1 MENNEQIKLNIK
13 QPIQFK
19 ALERVDI
26 RIGKIESVEK
36 VDGSERLY
44 KLSVN
49 FGTEQKTVVSA
60 IADKISQEDLLGK
73 RMPFVM
79 NLEPRKI
86 FGILSE
92 AMIVMAEN
100 SDKSLHPI
108 FSIGAEPGSIIF

>member
-1 MENNEQIKLNIK
+1 MENEQVKLNIK
-13 QPIQFK
+13 PSIEYK
-19 ALERVDI
+19 YLEKIDI
-26 RIGKIESVEK
+26 KIGKIESVER
-36 VDGSERLY
+36 VEGSEKLY

-49 FGTEQKTVVSA
+49 FGVENKTVVSA
-60 IADKISQEDLLGK
+60 IANKISQEDLLGK

-100 SDKSLHPI
+100 NDKSLHPI
-108 FSIGAEPGSIIF
+108 FSIDAEPGALIF